1 MGDKQIKKEKFE
13 LDSLG
18 GFEHDL
24 FGGVFTNETRPNKLK
39 TEKIQIENTG
49 NFLEVKDGIVN
60 IPLELIVFPFFTT
73 RKSDR
78 EVNFE
83 YQFKDMGL
91 TMYSNLISAKIEGK
105 NVIQPGSF
113 EKKVFDF
120 ILTKFEDNYE
130 NGEDKDFIEFDIRF
144 FIVEFLGNKMNDRYY
159 SKIEEALRNMKY
171 TTYSFGVKNR
181 KKAGNFSFESKSFN
195 LLNYEKVRNGK
206 KIFYKVYLDRNIT
219 NKISEKRYVKFKMEE
234 LSLLEKKDAVA
245 LRLYQY
251 ISMKRFSANE
261 GEYRIELLAAVVPL
275 KTFITQK
282 KINKKGEEKIYR
294 VSKIKQ
300 VLKRI
305 SKSFDILV
313 KFGYLEKYEI
323 KEVKEEKS
331 YKIYFTFGN
340 SGFHVSDYIQKS
352 SETLIKDRNKLYI
365 AIEKAKKNIFFSKK
379 YNKKVENKMVKIAD
393 NYGEKIAVEVLS
405 NIYKG
410 LKSEIKT
417 SLMRYID
424 KVLKELVEEAKFSN
438 DSKGMK
444 TVSKNEIF
452 SNESIGVLKEP
463 TKEYNKNINKEKKI
477 NKKEE
482 VSEEIYYMFYSKLPE
497 DEKEKIDTA
506 AEKLWLKEEGMN
518 EKVLELFRKNKIV
531 YNDMIKKYTA
541 AAIKVVYSF
550 N

>member
-1 MGDKQIKKEKFE
+1 MGDKETKKEVFE
-13 LDSLG
+13 LNDFG
-18 GFEHDL
+18 EFKNDL
-24 FGGVFTNETRPNKLK
+24 FGGVLTKETKPNKLK

-91 TMYSNLISAKIEGK
+91 TMYSNLIGAKIEGK
-105 NVIQPGSF
+105 NILQPGSF

-120 ILTKFEDNYE
+120 ILTKFEDDFA
-130 NGEDKDFIEFDIRF
+130 NGEYKDFIQFDIRY
-144 FIVEFLGNKMNDRYY
+144 FIVDFLGNKMNDRYY

-313 KFGYLEKYEI
+313 KFGYLEKYKVIEI
-323 KEVKEEKS
+323 KEEKS
-331 YKIYFTFGN
+331 YKIFFTFGN

-352 SETLIKDRNKLYI
+352 SKTLIKDRNKLYV

-379 YNKKVENKMVKIAD
+379 YNKRVENKMVKVAD
-393 NYGEKIAVEVLS
+393 IYGEKVAIEVLS

-410 LKSEIKT
+410 LKSDIRT
-417 SLMRYID
+417 SLLRYID
-424 KVLKELVEEAKFSN
+424 KVLKELVEDKNFLNEN
-438 DSKGMK
+438 KGMK
-444 TVSKNEIF
+444 TVSNKKVF
-452 SNESIGVLKEP
+452 SNESIDVIRESNG
-463 TKEYNKNINKEKKI
+463 EYNKKRKKEKKI
-477 NKKEE
+477 DKKDE
-482 VSEEIYYMFYSKLPE
+482 VSEEIYYIFYNKLPE
-497 DEKEKIDTA
+497 DEKLKIDKA
-506 AEKLWLKEEGMN
+506 AEKLWLEEEGMN

-531 YNDMIKKYTA
+531 YTDMIKKYTV